1 MLNTKGRVI
10 RKGPRGGEYVIGP
23 SGRKI
28 YTFTRA
34 PSVTKAPSATSPR
47 NTKGRKIYTGPKGGE
62 YVMGPSGRKI
72 YKFTKAFV
80 EPVKSPEKI
89 ILDTLFI
96 DFVKRTRPDFGPMYL
111 SGGMGIRLITG
122 GDVPTIDFDF
132 VYQMTTTP
140 TKTDYT
146 KMVKTLK
153 TILKDFLKE
162 IPGTKLVE
170 NVKTLDPSPTHIN
183 TMFGKY
189 KYGHAGFSVYIPAT
203 KMTIDLVD
211 VVLVK
216 QPRLFK
222 VHSKNGMP
230 VPSLRT
236 IYLDTAFVMHK
247 SLTSLG
253 YDGWRNPIASTHWN
267 VAQRPKYEAK
277 GKKDINRLLLMS
289 NHIRMNNIKSN
300 IQRLKRAVNT
310 RNIPTS
316 KDIGR
321 GLYNKIKAYRND
333 GTD

>member
-1 MLNTKGRVI
+1 
-10 RKGPRGGEYVIGP
+10 
-23 SGRKI
+23 
-28 YTFTRA
+28 
-34 PSVTKAPSATSPR
+34 
-47 NTKGRKIYTGPKGGE
+47 
-62 YVMGPSGRKI
+62 MGPSGRKI

-80 EPVKSPEKI
+80 EPAKSPEKI

-96 DFVKRTRPDFGPMYL
+96 DFVKRTRPDFGAMYL
-111 SGGMGIRLITG
+111 SGGMAIRLITG
-122 GDVPTIDFDF
+122 GDVPTTDFDF

-140 TKTDYT
+140 TKSDYIKMT
-146 KMVKTLK
+146 KILK

-211 VVLVK
+211 AVLIK

-222 VHSKNGMP
+222 VYSKNGMP

-247 SLTSLG
+247 SLTSSG

-267 VAQRPKYEAK
+267 VAQRPKYETK
-277 GKKDINRLLLMS
+277 GKKDIDRLLLMS

-321 GLYNKIKAYRND
+321 SLYNKIKAYRND